1 MRKLVLLFVLAVGLF
16 GCSESQDP
24 FVEETILKEKGKD
37 ILLAVEK
44 ILLKEKSK
52 DKEILLARAA
62 AAEDVCLGTLNTMRE
77 ISREMGIIADR
88 MREETDRLL
97 RGAATVEEVT
107 RVIAPLLHTYE
118 VYSNQYEYVAIIY
131 DACICL
137 NI

>member
-1 MRKLVLLFVLAVGLF
+1 MKKLLLLFILSAGLF
-16 GCSESQDP
+16 GCSENQDL
-24 FVEETILKEKGKD
+24 FLEETALKENGKD

-52 DKEILLARAA
+52 DKEILLARAG
-62 AAEDVCLGTLNTMRE
+62 AAEDDCSGPQNTMRE

-88 MREETDRLL
+88 MREETDRL
-97 RGAATVEEVT
+97 REGAATVEEVT